1 MERLSAALTPTRL
14 FGSLVVLVLL
24 VAAGGYVT
32 GWYYGSP
39 CHDDLAVSPPE
50 RHFDFQQTSEGVTI
64 EFKSGKPFTTTNTVS
79 VVFLVED
86 ADTTHS
92 ERVVWGT
99 NESGDFPIT
108 PGDRFR
114 LNETTLGSMAP
125 DSGDEI
131 QLRWEGVERPL
142 PSYCLNSQG
151 DHVVTATY
159 ARYQVR

>member
-1 MERLSAALTPTRL
+1 MDRLPAGLTPTRL
-14 FGSLVVLVLL
+14 VASLGVVVLM
-24 VAAGGYVT
+24 VAAGRYVT

-39 CHDDLAVSPPE
+39 CHDDLAISPPE
-50 RHFDFQQTSEGVTI
+50 RHFDVHQSSEGVTI
-64 EFKSGKPFTTTNTVS
+64 EFESGKPFTTSNTVS
-79 VVFLVED
+79 VVVLVED
-86 ADTTHS
+86 ANSTHS

-99 NESGDFPIT
+99 NESGAFPIA
-108 PGDRFR
+108 PGDRFQ
-114 LNETTLGSMAP
+114 LNETTLGSMDL

-142 PSYCLNSQG
+142 PSYCLNSRG